1 MRQLLTKNVLV
12 LSLVLTF
19 SSSAWAQL
27 RVFNSVADA
36 EALIHATAA
45 QGGEALA
52 QARDKATESL
62 KVVKEKMA
70 VAQTALT
77 ARGRIASELTSEYV
91 RAHPREA
98 LGAAAVVGLLV
109 GMLVTRR

>member
-1 MRQLLTKNVLV
+1 MTSPSNPQHDYHALTKQQFIADLKVV
-12 LSLVLTF
+12 
-19 SSSAWAQL
+19 
-27 RVFNSVADA
+27 VADA

-52 QARDKATESL
+52 QAREKATESL

-91 RAHPREA
+91 RSHPREA

-109 GMLVTRR
+109 GLLVTRR